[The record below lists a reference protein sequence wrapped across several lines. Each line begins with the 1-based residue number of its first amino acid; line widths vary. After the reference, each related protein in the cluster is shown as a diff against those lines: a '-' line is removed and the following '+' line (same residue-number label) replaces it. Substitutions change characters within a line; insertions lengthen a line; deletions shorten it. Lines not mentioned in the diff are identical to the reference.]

1 MSPVTF
7 ACYHS
12 VQAFR
17 ALATFYLNL
26 LSWRKCKNLFK
37 KFFLIA
43 CWLSFIQKSK
53 LIPFST
59 AQRPARLSQG
69 A

>member
-1 MSPVTF
+1 MSPVAF

-26 LSWRKCKNLFK
+26 LSWRKCKNLF
-37 KFFLIA
+37 
-43 CWLSFIQKSK
+43 
-53 LIPFST
+53 
-59 AQRPARLSQG
+59 
-69 A
+69 